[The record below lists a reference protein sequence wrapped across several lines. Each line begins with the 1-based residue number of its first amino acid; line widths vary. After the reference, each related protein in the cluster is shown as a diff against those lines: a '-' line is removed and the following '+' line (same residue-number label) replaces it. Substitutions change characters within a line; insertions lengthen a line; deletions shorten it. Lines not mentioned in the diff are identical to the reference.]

1 MVVINIKTKNKDE
14 LNVILLEIEKDTSIG
29 GYYYEMIKLGE
40 YYILRIDFT
49 IKYHQKNKLINKYID
64 SMNKISLD
72 QLFYLILQYNT
83 TINVCTIEEIVE
95 CLINGDNDDNTS
107 IYLYEILIQID
118 QIYNTSLAYDFIG
131 GGV

>member
-14 LNVILLEIEKDTSIG
+14 LNVILLEIEKDKVIDMF
-29 GYYYEMIKLGE
+29 YYEMIKLGE
-40 YYILRIDFT
+40 YYLLELAFILKEELRTKLIKKYDNSLDNIDFN
-49 IKYHQKNKLINKYID
+49 QLI
-64 SMNKISLD
+64 
-72 QLFYLILQYNT
+72 YLIIQYNNT
-83 TINVCTIEEIVE
+83 LSVCTIEEILTR
-95 CLINGDNDDNTS
+95 LINGDKEDNIS